1 MTAVVAPRTSSDDH
15 GCGGVGSVFDALDPS
30 APAFNMA
37 ALLERWAE
45 VQPDTVAVAV
55 ARGRSPDGEARF
67 DERTFGELNAM
78 ADRYARALAQAGL
91 KAGDRAVLFVI
102 DPIEFFALVF
112 ACCKLQVVF
121 VLIDPGMGVKPLLK
135 CVEEQ
140 QPKAVLGIA
149 KAHVLRTLFPR
160 AFRSARLR
168 VLVGGS
174 FFPGARALSRL
185 VSALPESER
194 DEPFPRG
201 ALDPNVPAAIFYTS
215 GSTGIPKGVVF
226 THAMMGGQAR
236 AIRDLFDF
244 EPGEPHVACFPLFAL
259 IAGSI
264 GMSAVVPEMNLA
276 KPADTDPERVLEAF
290 RRYGARSGFGSPA
303 LWDPFS
309 RWIEEQHAGGD
320 PVELPEVRRLLTAGA
335 PVSPALHA
343 RLLKALPNG
352 DVFTPYGA
360 TEALPIAFIG
370 GREVL
375 AKTAGKTSEGKGT
388 CVGAP
393 VPGVE
398 VRVIRITDDV
408 IERFS
413 PELEVPRGEIGEIV
427 VKGPLISRV
436 YDKRPEHTALSK
448 IEDPSGGFFHRMGD
462 VGYLD
467 DEGRLWFCGRKSH
480 RVVTESGSLFS
491 VPCEAILET
500 HPKVA
505 RAALTWVGERPR
517 QTPVMCAE
525 LEPGVVE
532 TPALID
538 ELKALLKG
546 HDITKGVERVLVH
559 PRFPVDRR
567 HNAKIEREK
576 LSEWATARLGR

>member
-1 MTAVVAPRTSSDDH
+1 MTAAVASELAPAAPTTATSE
-15 GCGGVGSVFDALDPS
+15 SVFAALDPS
-30 APAFNMA
+30 APGFNMA

-45 VQPDTVAVAV
+45 LQPDTVAVAV
-55 ARGRSPDGEARF
+55 GRGAGSDGSPRF

-78 ADRYARALAQAGL
+78 ADRYARALSKAGL

-140 QPKAVLGIA
+140 QPKAILGIA
-149 KAHVLRTLFPR
+149 KAHVLRTVFAG
-160 AFRSARLR
+160 AFKSATLR
-168 VLVGGS
+168 VLVGSS
-174 FFPGARALSRL
+174 FFPGAKALSKM
-185 VSALPESER
+185 VDALPASER
-194 DEPFPRG
+194 DAPFPRE

-226 THAMMGGQAR
+226 THAMMGGQAK

-276 KPADTDPERVLEAF
+276 KPADTDPEKVVEAF

-303 LWDPFS
+303 LWEPFS
-309 RWIEEQHAGGD
+309 RYVEERHDNGAPIELE
-320 PVELPEVRRLLTAGA
+320 EVTRLLTAGA
-335 PVSPALHA
+335 PVSPALHQ
-343 RLLKALPNG
+343 RLLRALPNG

-375 AKTAGKTSEGKGT
+375 AKTAARTSEGKGT

-393 VPGVE
+393 VPGVC
-398 VRVIRITDDV
+398 VRVIRVTDDV

-413 PELEVPRGEIGEIV
+413 SDLEVPRGEIGEII

-436 YDKRPEHTALSK
+436 YDKRPQHTALSK
-448 IEDPSGGFFHRMGD
+448 IEDEDGFFHRMGD

-480 RVVTESGSLFS
+480 RVVTSEGTLYS
-491 VPCEAILET
+491 VPCEAVCET
-500 HPKVA
+500 HSKVA
-505 RAALTWVGERPR
+505 RAALTWVGERPQ
-517 QTPVMCAE
+517 QTPVMCVE
-525 LEPGVVE
+525 LEEGVVE
-532 TPALID
+532 TAALV
-538 ELKALLKG
+538 EEVKVLLAG
-546 HDITKGVERVLVH
+546 NAITKGISHVRVH
-559 PRFPVDRR
+559 PKFPVDRR

-576 LSEWATARLGR
+576 LSVWAASQLGR